1 MNKYMKMLERGFCFM
16 LTLALGLFLV
26 GCSVFDAEFGGE
38 EVVTDKNGN
47 PYVVNGVVQKRR
59 MPNKIH
65 SNRHWM
71 DSEIESAGMKA
82 KENGEYEWNLNGYS
96 GKISPEYAKV
106 IDTTMQGVALV
117 TREAVATAMTSG
129 ISYISRDAFG
139 TIERMSKNYIDAGG
153 TLIPNIKVTRNAD
166 GKIADIQISDGRVTQ
181 TGTVTLVENAPQSST
196 NSVPTVTSPASN

>member
-1 MNKYMKMLERGFCFM
+1 MNKLMIIAAALCAAI
-16 LTLALGLFLV
+16 LT

-38 EVVTDKNGN
+38 EVVTDKNGQ

-106 IDTTMQGVALV
+106 IDTTMQGAALV
-117 TREAVATAMTSG
+117 TREAIATAMTSG

-166 GKIADIQISDGRVTQ
+166 GKIADIQISDGRVTETCKIQ
-181 TGTVTLVENAPQSST
+181 CDSCGEDPNACKDCTV
-196 NSVPTVTSPASN
+196 PASAPAAN